1 MCHYK
6 ETLTHCLIQ
15 KERQNKMEVAAAR
28 QQNEYADI
36 LPLQTRGLFLLLS
49 LQ

>member
-1 MCHYK
+1 
-6 ETLTHCLIQ
+6 
-15 KERQNKMEVAAAR
+15 MEVAAAC

>member
-1 MCHYK
+1 
-6 ETLTHCLIQ
+6 
-15 KERQNKMEVAAAR
+15 MEVAAAR

-36 LPLQTRGLFLLLS
+36 LPLQTRGLILLLS

>member
-1 MCHYK
+1 
-6 ETLTHCLIQ
+6 
-15 KERQNKMEVAAAR
+15 MEVAAAR
-28 QQNEYADI
+28 QQNKYADI